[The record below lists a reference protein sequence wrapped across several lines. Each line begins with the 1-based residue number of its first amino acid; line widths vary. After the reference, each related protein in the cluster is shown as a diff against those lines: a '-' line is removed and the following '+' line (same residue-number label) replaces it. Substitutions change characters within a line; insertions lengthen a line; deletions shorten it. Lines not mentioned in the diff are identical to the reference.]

1 MAGGLGLGIVVM
13 LEIGRRIRLRH
24 MRLRGA
30 EAGKGFG
37 AVEGAVFGLMGLLIA
52 FTFQG
57 AAARFDIRRAQIV
70 DEANNIGTAYLRL
83 DLVAPEPRAALQDKL
98 RRYLDARLAAYRAV
112 PDSVA
117 VRAHLAEAAALQQ
130 QIWSQAVAATEEV
143 PGTQAAMLLLPA
155 LNAVF
160 DIASTRAAA
169 TLMHPPTVIYC
180 MLFVL
185 ALFCSLLAGYDMALE
200 QPRSWVHVLTFAIIL
215 AMAVYVILDLEY
227 PRLGLIRIDNFDQ
240 ILVKVREGMK

>member
-1 MAGGLGLGIVVM
+1 MAAGLGLGIVFM
-13 LEIGRRIRLRH
+13 LEIGRLIRLRH

-30 EAGKGFG
+30 EAGKGLG

-57 AAARFDIRRAQIV
+57 AAARFDVRRAQIV
-70 DEANNIGTAYLRL
+70 EEANNIGTAYLRL
-83 DLVAPEPRAALQDKL
+83 DLVAPEPRAVLQDKL
-98 RRYLDARLAAYRAV
+98 RRYLDARLAAYHAI
-112 PDSVA
+112 PDTA
-117 VRAHLAEAAALQQ
+117 ARLAYLTEAAALQQ
-130 QIWSQAVAATEEV
+130 QIWSQAVAATAEV
-143 PGTQAAMLLLPA
+143 PGPQASMLLLPA

-169 TLMHPPTVIYC
+169 TMMHPPPIIYC

-185 ALFCSLLAGYDMALE
+185 ALICSLLAGYDMALE
-200 QPRSWVHVLTFAIIL
+200 QSRSWVHVLAFALII
-215 AMAVYVILDLEY
+215 AMSVYVILDLEY